1 MWAFIHKLGSPKWFY
16 AISTRVQPWFWAAA
30 LILLTIGSVWGLA
43 FAPPDYQQGNSF
55 RIIYVHVPA
64 AILAQSCFI
73 ALAAS
78 GLVFLVW
85 KIKVADMAAA
95 VIAPFGAAMTFVAL
109 FSGSVWGVPT
119 WGTWWVWD
127 ARLTSMLIQLFLYLG
142 VIALRGAFIS
152 RDSGARAAS
161 VLALVGVVNIPIIKY
176 SVEWWNTLHQPATFT
191 LTESPA
197 MPPEMWL
204 PLLIM
209 VLGFYS
215 FFIALTLMRTRSE
228 ILRRESTKR
237 WVRELAD
244 EAPGGKR

>member
-16 AISTRVQPWFWAAA
+16 AISAKLQPWFWGSA
-30 LILLTIGSVWGLA
+30 ILLLLIGSVWGLG
-43 FAPPDYQQGNSF
+43 FAPSDYQQGNSF

-73 ALAAS
+73 SMAVA
-78 GLVFLVW
+78 GVIFLVW
-85 KIKVADMAAA
+85 KIKIADMAAT

-109 FSGSVWGVPT
+109 FSGSVWGMPT

-142 VIALRGAFIS
+142 VIALRGAFSS

-176 SVEWWNTLHQPATFT
+176 SVNWWNTLHQPATFT
-191 LTESPA
+191 LTERPA
-197 MPPEMWL
+197 MPMEMWL

-209 VLGFYS
+209 VLGFYC
-215 FFIALTLMRTRSE
+215 FFIALTLTRTRNE
-228 ILRRESTKR
+228 ILRRESAKR
-237 WVRELAD
+237 WVRALVAD
-244 EAPGGKR
+244 TDRRG

>member
-16 AISTRVQPWFWAAA
+16 AISTRLQPWFWGAAVV
-30 LILLTIGSVWGLA
+30 LLLVGSVWGLA
-43 FAPPDYQQGNSF
+43 FAPADYQQGNSF

-64 AILAQSCFI
+64 AILAQSCFV
-73 ALAAS
+73 ALAVA
-78 GLVFLVW
+78 GVVFLVW

-109 FSGSVWGVPT
+109 FSGAVWGVPT

-127 ARLTSMLIQLFLYLG
+127 ARLTSMLIQLFLYFG
-142 VIALRGAFIS
+142 VIALRGAFAS
-152 RDSGARAAS
+152 RDSGSRAAS

-191 LTESPA
+191 LTERPA
-197 MPPEMWL
+197 MPAEMWL

-209 VLGFYS
+209 VLGFYC
-215 FFIALTLMRTRSE
+215 FFIALTLTRTRSE
-228 ILRRESTKR
+228 ILKRESAKR

-244 EAPGGKR
+244 GAGGSVR